1 MSILSEYQ
9 ALTVE
14 LKRAQSLDDQALE
27 DSILD
32 KMDVIWYRCS
42 AEEKEQV
49 NNRNRVTL
57 PT

>member
-14 LKRAQSLDDQALE
+14 LKRAWSSNDQALE

-32 KMDVIWYRCS
+32 KMDDIWYSCS
-42 AEEKEQV
+42 AEEREQLE
-49 NNRNRVTL
+49 NRVKSTD
-57 PT
+57 

>member
-32 KMDVIWYRCS
+32 KMDVIWYSCS

>member
-32 KMDVIWYRCS
+32 KMDVIWYSCS
-42 AEEKEQV
+42 AEEKEQLE
-49 NNRNRVTL
+49 NRVKSTD
-57 PT
+57 